1 MQESEE
7 NKKPEESVKNE
18 EGGKSSK
25 PGSAAGSAEEGDAN
39 KLSAEQEKQVKS
51 LIDRMSKFN
60 TNVEETD
67 KKILDNAHT
76 RAEER
81 KKLLGEIDRMKAEID
96 PYLEKDEEKLGEK
109 VKVEVENA
117 LLVIM
122 DKKFKAEEEIKE
134 LKALLR
140 ERNQKIYEL
149 EQENKALRGKN
160 QDLED
165 TMNGVP
171 QKRTTQDNINM
182 AMQSQNDQ
190 FDRAPEAENPVYD
203 QPPSQ
208 DDEDDFWQ
216 EGKAAKGGYGGDN
229 DLWIMNNKEG
239 AAQASMGAYNQPGMG
254 SQAPGFKSIP
264 KRPQGIPGGQD
275 DMAFYGVGAKKV

>member
-1 MQESEE
+1 MPGEEEKDKKADESE
-7 NKKPEESVKNE
+7 KQE
-18 EGGKSSK
+18 EGTKSDK
-25 PGSAAGSAEEGDAN
+25 PGSASEKNNDSLN
-39 KLSAEQEKQVKS
+39 PEQEKLVKG
-51 LIDRMSKFN
+51 LVDRMSKFS
-60 TNVEETD
+60 TNVEEAD

-81 KKLLGEIDRMKAEID
+81 KKLLSEIDKMKAEIE

-109 VKVEVENA
+109 VKVEVDNA

-122 DKKFKAEEEIKE
+122 DKKYKAEEEVKE
-134 LKALLR
+134 LKKLLR

-149 EQENKALRGKN
+149 EQENKALRGKA

-171 QKRTTQDNINM
+171 KKRSTQENINI
-182 AMQSQNDQ
+182 AMQSQDGN
-190 FDRAPEAENPVYD
+190 FDRAPEEENPIYD

-216 EGKAAKGGYGGDN
+216 EGKGANKGGYGGGGD
-229 DLWIMNNKEG
+229 DLWIMGNKDNLP
-239 AAQASMGAYNQPGMG
+239 QSNLNAYNQPGMG
-254 SQAPGFKSIP
+254 AQPPGYKSIP
-264 KRPQGIPGGQD
+264 KRPQGYNNGND